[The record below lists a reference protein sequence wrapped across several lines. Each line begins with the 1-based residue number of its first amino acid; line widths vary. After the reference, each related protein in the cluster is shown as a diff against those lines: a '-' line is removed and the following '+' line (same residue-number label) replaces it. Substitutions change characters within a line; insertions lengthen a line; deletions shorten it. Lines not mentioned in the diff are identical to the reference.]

1 MMNDFFMKVFP
12 NCKINI
18 GLNIVERRADGY
30 HNLQTI
36 FYPIPLY
43 DEISIQPSDEDA
55 LIMEGLRIE
64 GRPEDNLVMKVL
76 NVLREKGHAVPP
88 VCIEL
93 HKVIP
98 SGAGLGGGSS
108 DAAFMM
114 KALNEMFSLDLTTAE
129 MELLLAPLGA
139 DCPFFVNDRP
149 VYAEGIGN
157 IFTPIHLDLK
167 GWYLILIKP
176 DDFVSTREAYSMV
189 HPRYPACSI
198 QQYITLP
205 VEEWRGRIINDFEES
220 VFPLHP
226 RIQAIR
232 DELYRQG
239 ASYAAMSGSGSCVYG
254 FFRQQPPAEYAT
266 VFSDFF
272 YFQCRL

>member
-1 MMNDFFMKVFP
+1 MMNESFMKVFP

-43 DEISIQPSDEDA
+43 DEISIQPSDEDE
-55 LIMEGLRIE
+55 LVMEGLRIE
-64 GRPEDNLVMKVL
+64 GRPEDNLVMRVL
-76 NVLREKGHAVPP
+76 SVLREKGYAVPP

-114 KALNEMFSLDLTTAE
+114 KALNEMFALELTAAE
-129 MELLLAPLGA
+129 MELLLSPLGA
-139 DCPFFVNDRP
+139 DCPFFVNNRP

-157 IFTPIHLDLK
+157 IFTPVHLDLK
-167 GWYLILIKP
+167 GWHLILVKP
-176 DDFVSTREAYSMV
+176 DDFVSTREAYSLV
-189 HPRYPACSI
+189 RPHFPACNI

-205 VEEWRGRIINDFEES
+205 VEEWRGHIVNDFEES
-220 VFPLHP
+220 VFPLRP

-239 ASYAAMSGSGSCVYG
+239 AAYAAMSGSGSCVYG
-254 FFRQQPPAEYAT
+254 LFRQQPPAEYAK